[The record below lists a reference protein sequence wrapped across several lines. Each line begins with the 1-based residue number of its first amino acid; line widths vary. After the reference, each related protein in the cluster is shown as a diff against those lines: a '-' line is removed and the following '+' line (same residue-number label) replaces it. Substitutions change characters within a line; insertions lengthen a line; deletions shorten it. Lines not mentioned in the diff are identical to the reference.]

1 MQWLS
6 LVSVEVST
14 TAHLAPVTIN
24 KRSNDLAVMLTGGG
38 ARAAYQVGLLRGIAK
53 HFPNLQ
59 FQVITGVSAGAIN
72 AVFLAAAEGTI
83 EERVEQL
90 RQMWSELE
98 TRHIFEFE
106 WRRFIP
112 FRSALAPL
120 FPRRRWRKPYGWFD
134 TTPLR
139 NLLQRV
145 LKTRAGRPIGG
156 IERNIARGALKSVSL
171 ITLDYSTGQSVR
183 WVQGR
188 HLDVFE
194 GPNRRAEATK
204 LTVEHVLASA
214 ALPFVFPAVRIGSEW
229 HGDGGIRL
237 AAPLSPAVHLGAT
250 RILAMSTGYQRTE
263 VEAATPTVTGYPPAA
278 QIMSQIINAVFLD
291 VIDEDV
297 VRMQRM
303 NEMIRKLP
311 PSERDGLRPI
321 DLHVLRPSVD
331 LGKLAGEY
339 ERHLPW
345 DLKVITRFLGANETE
360 SPDFVSLLMFEPNYL
375 QRLIELGEYD
385 VDSRVDE
392 LRDFFGETDS
402 QAQFANVM

>member
-14 TAHLAPVTIN
+14 AAHLAPVTIN
-24 KRSNDLAVMLTGGG
+24 RRPNDLAVMLTGGG
-38 ARAAYQVGLLRGIAK
+38 ARAAYQVGLLRGIAR

-59 FQVITGVSAGAIN
+59 FQIIAGVSAGAIN

-83 EERVEQL
+83 GERVDEL
-90 RQMWSELE
+90 RRMWCELE
-98 TRHIFEFE
+98 TRHIFQFE

-120 FPRRRWRKPYGWFD
+120 FPRRRWRRPYGWFD

-139 NLLQRV
+139 QLLQKV
-145 LKTRAGRPIGG
+145 LHASPNRPIGG
-156 IERNIARGALKSVSL
+156 IERNIARGALKSVAL

-194 GPNRRAEATK
+194 GPNRRSEATK

-214 ALPFVFPAVRIGSEW
+214 ALPFVFPAVRIGNEW

-237 AAPLSPAVHLGAT
+237 AAPLSPAVHLGAA
-250 RILAMSTGYQRTE
+250 RILAMSTGYQRTDA
-263 VEAATPTVTGYPPAA
+263 EARTPTVSGYPPAA
-278 QIMSQIINAVFLD
+278 QIMSQIINSVFLD

-297 VRMQRM
+297 VRMERM

-311 PSERDGLRPI
+311 PSDRNGLRPI

-331 LGKLAGEY
+331 LGKLAADY
-339 ERHLPW
+339 ERYLPW
-345 DLKVITRFLGANETE
+345 DLKATTRFFGSNETE
-360 SPDFVSLLMFEPNYL
+360 SPDFVSLLMFEPHYL
-375 QRLIELGEYD
+375 QVLIELGERD
-385 VDSRVDE
+385 IDSRVDE
-392 LRDFFGETDS
+392 LREFFGETEPES
-402 QAQFANVM
+402 QFANVM

>member
-1 MQWLS
+1 
-6 LVSVEVST
+6 
-14 TAHLAPVTIN
+14 
-24 KRSNDLAVMLTGGG
+24 MLTGGG
-38 ARAAYQVGLLRGIAK
+38 ARAAYQVGLVIGLAR
-53 HFPNLQ
+53 HFPDLK
-59 FQVITGVSAGAIN
+59 FDIITGVSAGAIN
-72 AVFLAAAEGTI
+72 AVFLAAHEGTLAQKA
-83 EERVEQL
+83 EKL
-90 RQMWSELE
+90 HKLWSELRCE
-98 TRHIFEFE
+98 HVFRPNYAAML
-106 WRRFIP
+106 P
-112 FRSALAPL
+112 FHSAMKALLPKHLTGGPHGLFNSAPL
-120 FPRRRWRKPYGWFD
+120 AAL
-134 TTPLR
+134 LR
-139 NLLQRV
+139 RV
-145 LKTRAGRPIGG
+145 LNCPYRGMPIEG
-156 IERNIARGALKSVSL
+156 IRHNLVHGELQSVAL

-214 ALPFVFPAVRIGSEW
+214 ALPFVFPAVRIGNEW

-250 RILAMSTGYQRTE
+250 RILAMSTGYQRTA
-263 VEAATPTVTGYPPAA
+263 VEAATPTVSGYPPAA

-392 LRDFFGETDS
+392 LREFFGETEQQS
-402 QAQFANVM
+402 QFANVM